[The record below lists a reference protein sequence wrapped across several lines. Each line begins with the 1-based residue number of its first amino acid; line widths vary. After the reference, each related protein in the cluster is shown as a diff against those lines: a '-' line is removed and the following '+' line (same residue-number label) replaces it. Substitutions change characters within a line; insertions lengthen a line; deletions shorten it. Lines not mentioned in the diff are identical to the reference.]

1 MPYIM
6 SYLSYEFS
14 DCNTFS
20 LKTIEPLLL
29 ISSNL
34 QLVLIWFEFAIYVR
48 SFFRLEKEDN
58 DGTAQQIYGNGT
70 IFWENSALD

>member
-34 QLVLIWFEFAIYVR
+34 QLVLIWFEFAI
-48 SFFRLEKEDN
+48 
-58 DGTAQQIYGNGT
+58 
-70 IFWENSALD
+70 